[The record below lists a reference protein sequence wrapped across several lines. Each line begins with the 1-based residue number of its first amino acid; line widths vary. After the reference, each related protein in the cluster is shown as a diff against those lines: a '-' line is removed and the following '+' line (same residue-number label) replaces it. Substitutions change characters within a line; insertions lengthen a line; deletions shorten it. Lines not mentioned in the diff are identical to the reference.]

1 MVTLLIVL
9 GLGGLF
15 VGGELLVR
23 FASRLARRLGISSLV
38 IGLTVV
44 AFGTSAPEL
53 AASLTAALR
62 GSADIA
68 LGNVIGSNTANL
80 GLILGLSA
88 LVTPLATRAPFLRR
102 ELPFMLLTG
111 AALLPLLADGRL
123 GRVEGLGLVTVLL
136 IYLVVLLRGARRDAP
151 PGKAFSSAGTTGG
164 TTGRATGGE
173 RGGLGP
179 LLLSLLGIAGG
190 LVLLVGGAQAL
201 VAGAVIAAHALG
213 VPETVIGLTLVAVG
227 TSLPELAASLAAA
240 FKREPDIVLGN
251 IVGSNIFNVL
261 AILGI
266 SGSVAP
272 LAATAAFGLDLW
284 IMLGFSLLVVPFLVT
299 RLTLSRWEGGLLVVL
314 YAAYTAWLFVR

>member
-1 MVTLLIVL
+1 MAALLIVL

-15 VGGELLVR
+15 AGGDLLVR
-23 FASRLARRLGISSLV
+23 FASRLARRLGVSALV

-62 GSADIA
+62 GNAGIA
-68 LGNVIGSNTANL
+68 LGNVIGSNIANV

-88 LVTPLATRAPFLRR
+88 LVTPLATRASFLRR

-111 AALLPLLADGRL
+111 AALLPLLSDGRL
-123 GRVEGLGLVTVLL
+123 GRLEGLGLILVLL
-136 IYLVVLLRGARRDAP
+136 VYLALLLRGATREAP
-151 PGKAFSSAGTTGG
+151 PFEASPEVTEAAGEAGGETGG
-164 TTGRATGGE
+164 SS
-173 RGGLGP
+173 P

-201 VAGAVIAAHALG
+201 VSGAVTVANALG
-213 VPETVIGLTLVAVG
+213 VPENVIGLTLVAVG
-227 TSLPELAASLAAA
+227 TSLPELASSLAAA
-240 FKREPDIVLGN
+240 LKREPDLVLGN

-266 SGSVAP
+266 SSVVQP
-272 LAATAAFGLDLW
+272 LATTAAFGLDLW

-299 RLTLSRWEGGLLVVL
+299 RLTLNRWEGGLLVGL

>member
-1 MVTLLIVL
+1 MAALLIVL

-15 VGGELLVR
+15 VGGDLLVR

-136 IYLVVLLRGARRDAP
+136 IYLAVLLRGARRNAP
-151 PGKAFSSAGTTGG
+151 SGEGSSDAGTTGEA
-164 TTGRATGGE
+164 TEKATGGE
-173 RGGLGP
+173 TGDPSP

-201 VAGAVIAAHALG
+201 VSGAITVATALG

-227 TSLPELAASLAAA
+227 TSLPELASSLAAA

-272 LAATAAFGLDLW
+272 LTATAAFGLDLW
-284 IMLGFSLLVVPFLVT
+284 IMLGFSLLVAPFLVT
-299 RLTLSRWEGGLLVVL
+299 RLTLSRWEGGLLVGL